1 MKKTVEIYD
10 TTLRDGTQAEGVA
23 FSVADKLRLA
33 RKLDEIGIVYIEGG
47 WPGSN
52 PKDMEFFNSIRDV
65 KLKNAR
71 IAAFGS
77 TRRARNKVE
86 EDPNI
91 LALIEART
99 PVVTI
104 FGKSSV
110 LHVEKVLKVDRQT
123 NLAMIYDSVKYL
135 KDQGKTVFYDAEHFF
150 DGFELDEGYA
160 VETLITAEKAGAECL
175 VLCDTNGGTLGSR
188 LGQIIEIVKKHI
200 IVSMGIHVHNDAGV
214 ATANSLAAVELGA
227 VQVQGT
233 MNGYGER
240 TGNANLCE
248 IVPSLK
254 LKMGIDCVTDEQL
267 KQFTEASKFVDELAN
282 LRHNNKMPYVGD
294 SAFAHKAGVHVNA
307 VQKEQTSY
315 EHIRPEQ
322 VGNRR
327 RILVSDLSGQSNV
340 LLKAIEYGLD
350 VGDKSPEAKKILKG
364 LKEMERKGYE
374 FEAAEAS
381 FEILMKKV
389 LSKHKSFFD
398 LEGFRVVDEKRA
410 DKKLISEATI
420 KVSVEGKSEHTAAG
434 GDGPVNA
441 LDGAL
446 RKALIPF
453 YPQIAN
459 VRLTDFKVRVL
470 DAKSGTAAKV
480 RVLIE
485 STDGEDIWGT
495 VGVSENI
502 IEACWEALVDSVEY
516 KLFKDEEKQKKAI
529 IKEKE

>member
-33 RKLDEIGIVYIEGG
+33 GKLDEIGIVYIEGG

-52 PKDMEFFNSIRDV
+52 PKDMEFFNSIGDV

-77 TRRARNKVE
+77 TRRAKNKVE

-188 LGQIIEIVKKHI
+188 LRQIIEIVKKHI
-200 IVSMGIHVHNDAGV
+200 IVSLGIHVHNDAGV

-254 LKMGIDCVTDEQL
+254 LKMGIDCVTDAQL

-350 VGDKSPEAKKILKG
+350 VGDKS
-364 LKEMERKGYE
+364 
-374 FEAAEAS
+374 
-381 FEILMKKV
+381 
-389 LSKHKSFFD
+389 
-398 LEGFRVVDEKRA
+398 
-410 DKKLISEATI
+410 
-420 KVSVEGKSEHTAAG
+420 
-434 GDGPVNA
+434 
-441 LDGAL
+441 
-446 RKALIPF
+446 
-453 YPQIAN
+453 
-459 VRLTDFKVRVL
+459 
-470 DAKSGTAAKV
+470 
-480 RVLIE
+480 
-485 STDGEDIWGT
+485 
-495 VGVSENI
+495 
-502 IEACWEALVDSVEY
+502 
-516 KLFKDEEKQKKAI
+516 
-529 IKEKE
+529 